1 MADIPDVS
9 PTKPIWPT
17 RPDERAPGR
26 REPGPEGER
35 EQPAKQDEPA
45 DKERKDKD
53 DGHLIDEYV

>member
-26 REPGPEGER
+26 RDPGAETDR
-35 EQPAKQDEPA
+35 DRAA
-45 DKERKDKD
+45 DKDESEGHDRKDRD

>member
-26 REPGPEGER
+26 REPGAGGER
-35 EQPAKQDEPA
+35 ERP
-45 DKERKDKD
+45 KERKDSDDRPPKD
-53 DGHLIDEYV
+53 PDDDHLIDEYV